1 MPSNPSRKSWKRRVV
16 VSCGLLVA
24 AAAVVAAGCVHGVR
38 STAARSPTALILATS
53 GQQGGFDYPDARRM
67 DHVDKYHGVEVGDPY
82 RWLED
87 PDSPES
93 RAWIEAQ
100 NEITFGYLEQIPER
114 EEIEA
119 KLTERWNFERF
130 GTPSEKGGRYFYSR
144 NDGLQDHSVLLV
156 ADALDQEPRVLL
168 DPNTWSEDG
177 TVSLAGWSVS
187 EDGNFIA
194 YGRSDG
200 GSDWRTWRIRN
211 VETGDDL
218 ADRVEWVKFSGASW
232 TKDGAGFF
240 YSRYDEPAEGEKL
253 QGQNFYHKLYFHR
266 KGTDQAQDVLVYERP
281 DHKEWGFGGQVT
293 EDGRYLVISVW
304 KGTHPENNLFYA
316 PLTSTDDAALR
327 SLSVVE
333 LLTDFEASYSFIGN
347 DGSTFYVQTDL
358 DAPKQR
364 VVAIDVENPAKE
376 NWREIIPE
384 ANETLRGVSYVGGHL
399 VASYLKDAKT
409 QVTVFN
415 TGGGLVREVELP
427 GIGTASGFGGDAD
440 DPETFFS
447 FTSYTTPPTI
457 YRYSVETGEREVFRR
472 AEVDFDSEKYTT
484 KQVFYRSKDGT
495 RVPMFITHRKGLS
508 LDGNNPTLLYG
519 YGGFNI
525 PLTPGFSISRSVW
538 LDMGGVYAVA
548 NLRGGG
554 EYGEEWHKAG
564 IKTRKQNVFDDFIS
578 AAEFLIAEGYTR
590 TDKLAIN
597 GGSNGG
603 LLVGACITQR
613 PDLFGAALP
622 AVGVLDMLRFNKFTI
637 GWAWES
643 DYGDPDENE
652 EEFRALMRYS
662 PYHNTR
668 KGVCYP
674 PTLITTADHDD
685 RVVPAHSFKFAAA
698 LQHAQSCDNP
708 ALIRIETRAGH
719 GAGKPTWMTI
729 EEIADQYAF
738 LVKNLGM

>member
-1 MPSNPSRKSWKRRVV
+1 MSLHPHAIRIGCRVL
-16 VSCGLLVA
+16 GLALA
-24 AAAVVAAGCVHGVR
+24 GGALAAAGCVHGIKT
-38 STAARSPTALILATS
+38 TASRPGSASALAAASVYDQPS
-53 GQQGGFDYPDARRM
+53 GYDYPDARRV
-67 DHVDKYHGVEVGDPY
+67 DHLDYYHGTAVADPY

-93 RAWIEAQ
+93 RSWIEAQ
-100 NEITFGYLEQIPER
+100 NELTFGYLEQIPQR
-114 EEIEA
+114 ESIEQR
-119 KLTERWNFERF
+119 LTDRWDFERF
-130 GTPSEKGGRYFYSR
+130 GTPSKQGGKYFYSR
-144 NDGLQDHSVLLV
+144 NDGLQNHSVLYV
-156 ADALDQEPRVLL
+156 AESLEAEPRVLL

-177 TVSLAGWSVS
+177 TVSLAGWTVN
-187 EDGNFIA
+187 EDGTQIA

-200 GSDWRTWRIRN
+200 GSDWRTWRVRDI
-211 VETGDDL
+211 ETGEDL

-232 TKDGAGFF
+232 TKDGAGFL
-240 YSRYDEPAEGEKL
+240 YSRYDAPEEGDKL
-253 QGQNFYHKLYFHR
+253 QGANFYHKLFFHR
-266 KGTDQAQDVLVYERP
+266 VGTDQSQDVLVYERP
-281 DHKEWGFGGQVT
+281 DQKEWGFGGYVT
-293 EDGRYLVISVW
+293 EDGQYLILSVW

-316 PLTSTDDAALR
+316 PLTGTDSA
-327 SLSVVE
+327 SLASLEFTE
-333 LLTDFEASYSFIGN
+333 LLTDFEASYSFVGN
-347 DGSTFYVQTDL
+347 DDSTFYVQTDL

-364 VVAIDVENPAKE
+364 LVAIDVTNPGKA

-384 ANETLRGVSYVGGHL
+384 TDETLRGVSYVGGHFL
-399 VASYLKDAKT
+399 ASYLKDAQTLVKVFDT
-409 QVTVFN
+409 QGNFARQV
-415 TGGGLVREVELP
+415 GLP
-427 GIGTASGFGGDAD
+427 GIGTAGGFAGDYD
-440 DPETFFS
+440 DPETFYSYTS
-447 FTSYTTPPTI
+447 FTTPTTI
-457 YRYSVETGEREVFRR
+457 YRYDVESGRSEVFRKPD
-472 AEVDFDSEKYTT
+472 VNFDSDKYET
-484 KQVFYRSKDGT
+484 KQVFYSSKDGT
-495 RVPMFITHRKGLS
+495 RVPMFITHRKGIR
-508 LDGNNPTLLYG
+508 LDGSHPTLLYG

-564 IKTRKQNVFDDFIS
+564 TTTRKQNVFDDFIS
-578 AAEFLIAEGYTR
+578 AAQHLIAQGYTSR
-590 TDKLAIN
+590 NKLAIN

-613 PDLFGAALP
+613 PDLFAAALP

-652 EEFRALMRYS
+652 DQFRALLRYS
-662 PYHNTR
+662 PYHNLR
-668 KGVCYP
+668 AGVCYP

-698 LQHAQSCDNP
+698 IQHAQSCDNP
-708 ALIRIETRAGH
+708 VLIRIETRAGH